1 MPTLGSAAGLR
12 GTECNSLVKQTG
24 LLALSNSEC

>member
-12 GTECNSLVKQTG
+12 GTECNSLENQIG